1 MTFTLTPRKPRNPI
15 VAPAHFRRA
24 GSHQAGACGQQA
36 AATRKAHSA
45 CSRIAI
51 RFDSRMTQSSA

>member
-24 GSHQAGACGQQA
+24 GSHQAGGRSQRQEG
-36 AATRKAHSA
+36 RRQVRREIEQLRRSPP
-45 CSRIAI
+45 
-51 RFDSRMTQSSA
+51 